1 MNIEAFFKITYG
13 LYIVSSGNKNRMNGY
28 ISNTVFQVTAEP
40 PQIAVVCNKN
50 NFTAN
55 MIDEHKVFSVSILQK
70 YTKPGLIQLFGYKSG
85 KDVNKFEDI
94 SFKRGETGVPIVIND
109 TISWFECKV
118 VQKLDVGSHIAF
130 IGHIINNELLE
141 KDMEP
146 LTYAY
151 YRDVKKGKAPP
162 NAPTYIKP
170 VTLEKPPVDTGKYEC
185 PVCGYIYDPQE
196 GDPDSNI
203 PPGTAFEDLPDDWI
217 CPICSTEKVDFEK
230 IGQER
235 TQNR

>member
-1 MNIEAFFKITYG
+1 MNIEALFKITYG
-13 LYIVSSGNKNRMNGY
+13 LYIVSSGNENQMNGY

-55 MIDEHKVFSVSILQK
+55 IIDENKAFSVSILQK
-70 YTKPGLIQLFGYKSG
+70 NTKSDLIQLFGYKSG
-85 KDVNKFEDI
+85 KDINKFEDV
-94 SFKRGETGVPIVIND
+94 SFKRGQTGVPIVIND
-109 TISWFECKV
+109 TISWFECKL
-118 VQKLDVGSHIAF
+118 VQKFDVGSHIAF
-130 IGHIINNELLE
+130 IGQIINSELLD

-146 LTYAY
+146 LTYGY

-170 VTLEKPPVDTGKYEC
+170 VTSEKSPVDTGKYEC

-203 PPGTAFEDLPDDWI
+203 PPGTAFEDLPDDWV
-217 CPICSTEKVDFEK
+217 CPICGTEKFDFEK
-230 IGQER
+230 I
-235 TQNR
+235 